1 MALKIDTFDNRTGGN
16 GYYKAVSHPLAAEA
30 APALLAKLRA
40 ANGVALYDPLGY
52 AEGFAAFYPLDGID
66 LRGLF
71 VQDIEKIGRTVLGM
85 RTQPITDLPGAAIGA
100 TVEILFVTAF
110 DAEKTVDHIRH
121 LLPNG
126 CEVVSLDALRLPA
139 EMLTNSK
146 NYLDPMNFATNFA
159 FFRDDAESHTRLV
172 TANYWGRY
180 GATDIRLWLR
190 LFDDSG
196 SVLAEW
202 TEAIPGDAQTIVLD
216 SADIRAR
223 FDLGDFTGQLFI
235 HAIGATGHDVVKYAL
250 DTYGA
255 SSDAL
260 SCTHDANAWPADFYA
275 GLPAP
280 HDGEDIVL
288 WVQNSHPCTIP
299 AGEVGLNVMGNS
311 HAGQIDDAVGPYA
324 TIAVRVA
331 DVLPNTAWPQQIE
344 ISAGKH
350 FVRPRYEI
358 TTGAGDRRI
367 AHANVERVDLKPDP
381 GIPDLRNLMGKG
393 FILPAPILPTDTWDS
408 VALPTPMSTC
418 QNELPVALLT
428 IDSEGRETG
437 RLPLGRLRRNHARQ
451 VDLTAE
457 MADALPAPGGFGHME
472 LVYDFP
478 DGGEADGWLH
488 ALFRYRNRTTGHA
501 AETSFGAHIFNTVL
515 TYKNEPQS
523 YNGPPPGLSTRLF
536 LRLAGD
542 LGANMGD
549 ASLESMCHLIYPAS
563 TPWNATSETDITLH
577 DGNGDAV
584 ATTRLEIPCG
594 GSRFWRYS
602 DMFDDAA
609 RTQAGPRAYVIIRD
623 VTCRLFGYHGLAHED
638 GGFSLDH
645 MFGF

>member
-52 AEGFAAFYPLDGID
+52 AEGFAAFYPLDGVD
-66 LRGLF
+66 LRGVF
-71 VQDIEKIGRTVLGM
+71 VQDIEKIGRTVLGL
-85 RTQPITDLPGAAIGA
+85 RTQPITDLPGAVIGA
-100 TVEILFVTAF
+100 TVEVLFVTAF

-126 CEVVSLDALRLPA
+126 CEVISLDDLRLPTD
-139 EMLTNSK
+139 MLTNTK

-159 FFRDDAESHTRLV
+159 FFRDDGDSHTRLV

-190 LFDDSG
+190 LFDSAG
-196 SVLAEW
+196 GVLAEW
-202 TEAIPGDAQTIVLD
+202 TEAIPGDAQSIVLD
-216 SADIRAR
+216 SADIRTK
-223 FDLGDFTGQLFI
+223 FGLGVFTGQLFI

-255 SSDAL
+255 SSNAL
-260 SCTHDANAWPADFYA
+260 SCTHDANAWPADLYA

-280 HDGEDIVL
+280 RDGEDIVL

-299 AGEVGLNVMGNS
+299 AGEVGLNVMGNG

-324 TIAVRVA
+324 TIAVRVG
-331 DVLPNTAWPQQIE
+331 DVLPDSAWPQQIE

-358 TTGAGDRRI
+358 TTAAGDRRI

-381 GIPDLRNLMGKG
+381 GIPELRNLMGKG
-393 FILPAPILPTDTWDS
+393 YILPAPILPTDTWKS

-418 QNELPVALLT
+418 QSELPVALLT

-437 RLPLGRLRRNHARQ
+437 RLPLGRLRRDHARQ
-451 VDLTAE
+451 IDLAAE
-457 MADALPAPGGFGHME
+457 MADAIPQAGGFGHME

-488 ALFRYRNRTTGHA
+488 ALFRYQNHASGHA

-523 YNGPPPGLSTRLF
+523 YNGRPPGLSTRLF

-542 LGANMGD
+542 LGD

-563 TPWNATSETDITLH
+563 TPWHGTSETDITLH
-577 DGNGDAV
+577 DGNGAEV

-602 DMFDDAA
+602 EMFDDAA
-609 RTQAGPRAYVIIRD
+609 RATAGPRAYVIIRD
-623 VTCRLFGYHGLAHED
+623 TTCRLFGYHGLSHPD